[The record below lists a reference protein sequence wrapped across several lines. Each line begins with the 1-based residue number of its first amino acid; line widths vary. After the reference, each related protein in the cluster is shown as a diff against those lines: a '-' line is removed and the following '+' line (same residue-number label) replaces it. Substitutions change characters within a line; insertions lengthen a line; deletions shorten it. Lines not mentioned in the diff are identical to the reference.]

1 MAACHNDAVFA
12 LLRVRMLSKPY
23 DFRQFQA
30 ELSALDGRQPS
41 PPSHATSPAA
51 TPASRLARAKA
62 EFLAL
67 RDRYQL
73 SVADVVAFFPE
84 EEGIVYLQS
93 LIAASAAKPTRRR
106 AKTG

>member
-1 MAACHNDAVFA
+1 MTAFPYVAVF
-12 LLRVRMLSKPY
+12 MLSKPY
-23 DFRQFQA
+23 DFRQFQN
-30 ELSALDGRQPS
+30 ELSALDAAS
-41 PPSHATSPAA
+41 SEPPAHSAA
-51 TPASRLARAKA
+51 PVTTPASRLARAKA

-93 LIAASAAKPTRRR
+93 LIAASAAKPGRRR
-106 AKTG
+106 TKAG